1 MRIFITGG
9 TGFIGIHLCKK
20 LLELNHNVTV
30 YDNFSNS
37 SQISFLS
44 LIDRKVNLITGDI
57 LDSSKLEHSMNNH
70 DVVIHLA
77 AKISVS
83 QSIKNPQETFDVNVC
98 GTQNVLESCAKN
110 NISKI
115 IAISTAAVYQNI
127 SEKMILDET
136 SPVKPLSPYGESKLE
151 MEKIIL
157 DFSSKYK
164 IDAIILRLFNVYG
177 IGQSLEY
184 AGVITKFYEKLQN
197 NSPLIIFGD
206 GTAVRDFVH
215 VDDVINSIILSI
227 SYSSSFTYN
236 IASGTSTSIYDL
248 AKTMIALSHKDLK
261 ILNKPSRTGEIMFSA
276 ADISLAEKNLGFI
289 PKISLISGLEQFMSQ

>member
-1 MRIFITGG
+1 
-9 TGFIGIHLCKK
+9 
-20 LLELNHNVTV
+20 V

-37 SQISFLS
+37 SQENFLS
-44 LIDRKVNLITGDI
+44 IINNKINLISGDI
-57 LDSSKLEHSMNNH
+57 LDLSKLEHSMNNH

-83 QSIKNPQETFDVNVC
+83 DSVKNPKETFDVNVC